1 MPKNTFEDR
10 DLTKITEVEEF
21 KEVVN
26 CFRRAYALLPLKDA
40 TNFLDLLISKSLEFD
55 DYRSLITLYYSRI
68 TLIFGRMD
76 TFPEVLGLYSRMLK
90 LSTDNDYLEG
100 QALTKVVES
109 YIEKFKANQP
119 KSGFSDL

>member
-55 DYRSLITLYYSRI
+55 DYRSLITLYYSPI
-68 TLIFGRMD
+68 TKRREKDWDQYLQLDSF
-76 TFPEVLGLYSRMLK
+76 SS
-90 LSTDNDYLEG
+90 LSSKNIWR
-100 QALTKVVES
+100 K
-109 YIEKFKANQP
+109 
-119 KSGFSDL
+119 